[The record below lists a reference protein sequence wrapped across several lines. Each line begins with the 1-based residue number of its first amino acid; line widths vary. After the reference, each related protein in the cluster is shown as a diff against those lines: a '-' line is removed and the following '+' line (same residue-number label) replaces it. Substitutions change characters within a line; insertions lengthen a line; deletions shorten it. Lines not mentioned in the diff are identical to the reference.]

1 MAVSGLSTEAFEI
14 GSARPALLR
23 QLGIVSATALVVS
36 NMVGTGIFTTTGFLA
51 GQLGS
56 PPLVLWI
63 WVVGAACAFLGAVCY
78 SELGVNLPSSG
89 GEYVY
94 LTRAFGP
101 TWGFMTG
108 WASFFAG
115 FSAPIAA
122 ASLAFSGYIGY
133 FFPQF
138 RPENAH
144 VLAGSGDWTLQLGW
158 AQLAACALVA
168 VFTVLNVVG
177 LQRAAVVQNVLTAV
191 KVAVLVAFIGLG
203 FLSGHGEVANFSKNA
218 VRDVQTTL
226 PAQFAISLFW
236 LYVAYSGWNAATYVA
251 EELRQPSRTL
261 PVALAI
267 GTAVVTVL
275 YLGLNLVFI
284 YAAPLEDLKGKLA
297 VGAFAASR
305 LFGPE
310 VAGIFSALMAL
321 SLMATV
327 NAMVTIGPRVYYAM
341 AKNGAFPARAANV
354 HPKWHTPV
362 AAIVAQGVCTML
374 LTMTPFPQLV
384 VYIGFTL
391 NFFAV
396 MSVASLF
403 WLRRSPGWRKLKLVS
418 FCYPLFPVLFVM
430 VGVWMIFYGVQLKP
444 YISLAAVVTIVT
456 GALVYHWRW
465 RPRSAGPPAV
475 ETY

>member
-1 MAVSGLSTEAFEI
+1 MITGK
-14 GSARPALLR
+14 PALLR

-36 NMVGTGIFTTTGFLA
+36 NMIGTGIFTTSGFLA

-63 WVVGAACAFLGAVCY
+63 WVVGAVCAFLGAICY
-78 SELGVNLPSSG
+78 SELGINFPSSG

-108 WASFFAG
+108 WVSFFAG

-122 ASLAFSGYIGY
+122 AGLAFSGYLGY
-133 FFPQF
+133 FFPAL
-138 RPENAH
+138 REENAH
-144 VLAGSGDWTLQLGW
+144 VIAGAGGWTIQLGW
-158 AQLAACALVA
+158 AQIVACALVA
-168 VFTVLNVVG
+168 AFTLLNVAG
-177 LQRAAVVQNVLTAV
+177 LQRAARVQNVLTAV
-191 KVAVLVAFIGLG
+191 KVAVLAAFIALG
-203 FLSGHGEVANFSKNA
+203 FLAGHGDAANFSRNA
-218 VRDVQTTL
+218 VRDVQT
-226 PAQFAISLFW
+226 PVYAQFAISLFW
-236 LYVAYSGWNAATYVA
+236 IYVAYSGWNAATYVA
-251 EELRQPSRTL
+251 EELRRPARTL

-267 GTAVVTVL
+267 GTAIVTVL
-275 YLGLNLVFI
+275 YFGLNLVFI
-284 YAAPLEDLKGKLA
+284 YGAPLEDLKGKLA

-305 LFGPE
+305 LFGPR

-341 AKNGAFPARAANV
+341 AKNGAFLSKAARV

-362 AAIVAQGVCTML
+362 VAIVAQGICAILMTV
-374 LTMTPFPQLV
+374 TPFPQLV

-403 WLRRSPGWRKLKLVS
+403 RLRKRPGWQKLRVVS
-418 FCYPLFPVLFVM
+418 FCYPLFPVLFLV
-430 VGVWMIFYGVQLKP
+430 VGIWMIVQGVQLKP
-444 YISLAAVVTIVT
+444 YISLATVLTVAT
-456 GALVYHWRW
+456 GALVYHLRLNARTPE
-465 RPRSAGPPAV
+465 RPNV
-475 ETY
+475 EIYGK